1 MLPLSTFGV
10 DNVNISH
17 SEYDKLLASKR
28 YHHGNLEAALLESA
42 LETIRIEGVDA
53 VTLRGVGAKVGV
65 SRTAL
70 YRHFSDK
77 AALMARVASEGFRLL
92 RATLQDT
99 WNDALKNPEANPDP
113 ISTLGHAYVRFALAN
128 QGYYRTMF
136 GRIAAD
142 WCTYP
147 ELMIDGGQAF
157 QILLDAVV
165 LSQTAGRVVP
175 GDPLGI
181 ARVLWASVHG
191 VAMLTMDGH
200 LTLEDHVVELATRSL
215 REGIGIR

>member
-113 ISTLGHAYVRFALAN
+113 IVA
-128 QGYYRTMF
+128 
-136 GRIAAD
+136 
-142 WCTYP
+142 
-147 ELMIDGGQAF
+147 
-157 QILLDAVV
+157 
-165 LSQTAGRVVP
+165 P
-175 GDPLGI
+175 GI
-181 ARVLWASVHG
+181 IKSFI
-191 VAMLTMDGH
+191 
-200 LTLEDHVVELATRSL
+200 S
-215 REGIGIR
+215 